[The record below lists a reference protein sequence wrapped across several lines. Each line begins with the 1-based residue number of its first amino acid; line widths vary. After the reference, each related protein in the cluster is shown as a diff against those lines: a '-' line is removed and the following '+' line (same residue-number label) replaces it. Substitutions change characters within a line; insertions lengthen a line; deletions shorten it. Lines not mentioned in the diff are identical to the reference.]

1 SARQFA
7 RDELAAS
14 IMRILRETGLDPR
27 LLELEI
33 TESTVMHNADRA
45 AGVLQQLKQLGV
57 RVAIDDFGTGY
68 SSLSY
73 LKRFPISSVKID
85 RSFILDL
92 PGDKDDAAIT
102 QAVIAMAHSLRLR
115 VIAEGVETSEQYR
128 FLEEH
133 HCDEMQGYYF
143 SKPVDAPALVRLLAG
158 RHSDAKLA

>member
-1 SARQFA
+1 MPPISVAVNLSARQFA
-7 RDELAAS
+7 RDDLAAS
-14 IMRILRETGLDPR
+14 VTRVLRETGLDPR

-45 AGVLQQLKQLGV
+45 AGVLHQLKELGV

-92 PGDKDDAAIT
+92 PD
-102 QAVIAMAHSLRLR
+102 
-115 VIAEGVETSEQYR
+115 
-128 FLEEH
+128 
-133 HCDEMQGYYF
+133 
-143 SKPVDAPALVRLLAG
+143 
-158 RHSDAKLA
+158 

>member
-1 SARQFA
+1 L
-7 RDELAAS
+7 RD
-14 IMRILRETGLDPR
+14 TGLDPHR
-27 LLELEI
+27 LELEI
-33 TESTVMHNADRA
+33 TESTVMQNADRA

-85 RSFILDL
+85 RSFVLDL
-92 PGDKDDAAIT
+92 PDDKDDAAIT

-115 VIAEGVETSEQYR
+115 VIAEGVETSAQYR

-133 HCDEMQGYYF
+133 QCDEMQGYYF
-143 SKPVDAPALVRLLAG
+143 SKPVDASTLMRLLASH
-158 RHSDAKLA
+158 HSDAKLA